1 MKNYRRYTEYKD
13 SGIEWLGEIPEY
25 WEITAIKRFGDVQG
39 GSGFPDVEQGF
50 ANEKIPFFKVS
61 DMNLQANAVEMVKSA
76 NTVSRNA
83 ARRLRAFVFPPN
95 TIIFPKVGAALMTNK
110 RRILTKPSC
119 VDNKE
124 YRTALISA
132 AVTGKIDVREEI
144 GQSIGEC

>member
-1 MKNYRRYTEYKD
+1 MKNHRRYTEYKD

-61 DMNLQANAVEMVKSA
+61 DMNLQANAVEMVESA

-110 RRILTKPSC
+110 RRILTKLSC

-124 YRTALISA
+124 YRTAFISA
-132 AVTGKIDVREEI
+132 AVTSKIDVREEI